1 MSEQQKSL
9 IEIIRQN
16 VEKAKKTI
24 NDKAKA
30 ESMIM
35 DSLNEINTLLGNKV
49 KFETYNKVDSDGD
62 SIVYISVENS
72 KSGYSESLIAYYFH
86 SEKIFPAFMG
96 YQNIIRESCNNLA
109 DVENFIK
116 RLVSNESFMIKIIR
130 VSEQDEAP
138 AASDDIP
145 F

>member
-9 IEIIRQN
+9 IDIIRQN

-24 NDKAKA
+24 NDKVKA

-35 DSLNEINTLLGNKV
+35 DSLNEINRLLGNKV
-49 KFETYNKVDSDGD
+49 KFESYNEIDSDGD
-62 SIVYISVENS
+62 NIVYISVENN

-86 SEKIFPAFMG
+86 AEKIFPAFMG

-138 AASDDIP
+138 KASDDIP